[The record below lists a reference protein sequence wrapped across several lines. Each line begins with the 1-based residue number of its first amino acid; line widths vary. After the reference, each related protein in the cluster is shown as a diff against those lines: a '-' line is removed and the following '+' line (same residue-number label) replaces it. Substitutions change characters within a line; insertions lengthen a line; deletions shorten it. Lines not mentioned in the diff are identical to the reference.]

1 MVSMHQRLKREKK
14 VNFRTARND
23 HFCGEMKLAN
33 LRSTFFA
40 ICSKMEGAEWK
51 KPFRQK
57 GKGWFAGP
65 FLKRCYKTDVEI
77 E

>member
-1 MVSMHQRLKREKK
+1 MVSMHQRLKRGKK

-51 KPFRQK
+51 KPFRQRERD
-57 GKGWFAGP
+57 GLLVLF
-65 FLKRCYKTDVEI
+65 
-77 E
+77 